1 MAEPKLPPLP
11 SVDPEERI
19 VTMPERYLGAALAYV
34 PGKEAPLSPAAQA
47 AVPRSP
53 IEAPA
58 RAARPP
64 LWLFIVVGLVVLGGL
79 GFAGWWFFGRA
90 PSAPAPLAN
99 ANINRPANVNA
110 NRPANVNVNRNA
122 NANVNAPATSTPAVT
137 TSTPAVTTS
146 TPANTNQN
154 ANVNAPAP
162 TGPVRL
168 AADSDVD
175 GLTDLE
181 ELLYRANPNRPD
193 TDDDGFLDGAEV
205 FNLYDP
211 AAGARAELIA
221 ATSSVMLFTEPG
233 YSLLAPV
240 AWRRNVIDPE
250 SQSVAW
256 IAASGEF
263 VQVLLEDN
271 VDNLPL
277 TEWYLERS
285 PGVPRSQ
292 IQPFTTRS
300 GLSGVRSPDG
310 FTSYVA
316 IAPGRVLVL
325 AYTLGGRSE
334 AAFRRTYEM
343 MANSLRAV
351 AAPAAPAPT
360 APTSTATSTP

>member
-34 PGKEAPLSPAAQA
+34 PGKEAPLSASAQA
-47 AVPRSP
+47 TIPRGP
-53 IEAPA
+53 IDGPA
-58 RAARPP
+58 KSSRPP
-64 LWLFIVVGLVVLGGL
+64 LWLFILVGVAVLGGL

-90 PSAPAPLAN
+90 PAAAPLVN
-99 ANINRPANVNA
+99 ANVNRPANTNV
-110 NRPANVNVNRNA
+110 NRPANINLNRNT
-122 NANVNAPATSTPAVT
+122 NINAPATSTPA
-137 TSTPAVTTS
+137 TSTPAAATS
-146 TPANTNQN
+146 TPTNVNANQN

-175 GLTDLE
+175 GLTDVE
-181 ELLYRANPNRPD
+181 ELLYGADPNRPD
-193 TDDDGFLDGAEV
+193 TDGDGHLDGTEV

-211 AAGARAELIA
+211 AARSPAELIA
-221 ATSSVMLFTEPG
+221 ATSSVRLYTEAG
-233 YSLLAPV
+233 YSLLAPTS
-240 AWRRNVIDPE
+240 WRRSVIDAQ
-250 SQSVAW
+250 SQSIAW
-256 IAASGEF
+256 LAATGEF

-271 VDNLPL
+271 ADNLPL
-277 TEWYLERS
+277 TDWYLERS
-285 PGVPRSQ
+285 PGVQRAQ

-351 AAPAAPAPT
+351 AAPAAPAST
-360 APTSTATSTP
+360 TPTSTATSTP